1 MSIISAAAAATLL
14 PELQRLRRDLHREP
28 ELGLDLPKTQ
38 ARVAAGLDGL
48 DVEVTYGQSLSSL
61 TVVLRGGK
69 RDPEK
74 PVAVLLRGDM
84 DALPVTE
91 ATGFDFA
98 STNGAMH
105 ACGHDLHTTGLYG
118 ALRLL
123 HDVRD
128 ELAGDVIF
136 MFQPGE
142 EGYDGAGHML
152 REGVLE
158 AAGVPVIAAFG
169 VHVSA
174 DQPLGNLYC
183 RPGSYMSAFSIM
195 NITVR
200 GKGGHASRPH
210 TGRDPIQ
217 AGAMLVGQLQE
228 YATRRFDA
236 FDPVIITV
244 GQFHAG
250 TAPNVIPDTA
260 ELTVGIR
267 CFSQATTART
277 EAELPNLVST
287 LVSAHGLEAD
297 VDYRSVLPPVINDET
312 ETAFYLD
319 TAAEVFGPSRTHL
332 VTVPKPGS
340 EDFSR
345 ILQQV
350 PGTYGHLGAALPG
363 TVAEEQD
370 SNHSPRARHTD
381 EGLADHARFLAELAA
396 GRLHQH
402 AAAAPAWRGT
412 GAAVDAGAAAGDGA
426 GARSTDPEAG
436 ETETEG
442 NLT

>member
-169 VHVSA
+169 VH
-174 DQPLGNLYC
+174 
-183 RPGSYMSAFSIM
+183 
-195 NITVR
+195 
-200 GKGGHASRPH
+200 
-210 TGRDPIQ
+210 
-217 AGAMLVGQLQE
+217 E
-228 YATRRFDA
+228 YR
-236 FDPVIITV
+236 
-244 GQFHAG
+244 
-250 TAPNVIPDTA
+250 
-260 ELTVGIR
+260 
-267 CFSQATTART
+267 
-277 EAELPNLVST
+277 LPS
-287 LVSAHGLEAD
+287 G
-297 VDYRSVLPPVINDET
+297 
-312 ETAFYLD
+312 
-319 TAAEVFGPSRTHL
+319 
-332 VTVPKPGS
+332 
-340 EDFSR
+340 
-345 ILQQV
+345 
-350 PGTYGHLGAALPG
+350 
-363 TVAEEQD
+363 
-370 SNHSPRARHTD
+370 
-381 EGLADHARFLAELAA
+381 
-396 GRLHQH
+396 
-402 AAAAPAWRGT
+402 
-412 GAAVDAGAAAGDGA
+412 
-426 GARSTDPEAG
+426 
-436 ETETEG
+436 
-442 NLT
+442 